1 MAAIVLTLTLTAI
14 LAGILWLVLGSRLSL
29 HEDPRQN
36 DVLNLLALAGMVL
49 VPIFVMVFF
58 AMERW

>member
-14 LAGILWLVLGSRLSL
+14 LAGILWLILGSRLSL

-36 DVLNLLALAGMVL
+36 DVLNLLAFAGMVL

>member
-14 LAGILWLVLGSRLSL
+14 VAGIVWLILGSRLSL

-36 DVLNLLALAGMVL
+36 DLLNLLSYAGVAL
-49 VPIFVMVFF
+49 VPIFVIVFF
-58 AMERW
+58 AMERL

>member
-14 LAGILWLVLGSRLSL
+14 VAGIVWLILGSRLSL

-36 DVLNLLALAGMVL
+36 DLLNLLAFAGMVL

>member
-14 LAGILWLVLGSRLSL
+14 LAGILWLILGSRLSL

-36 DVLNLLALAGMVL
+36 DLLNLLAFAGMVL